1 MEVLK
6 LLFKKHRDWC
16 DIVESFGVNTDTAE
30 DLVQEM
36 YIRIAKYVKKGN
48 DIMYDDT
55 EINYYY
61 IFRTLK
67 HLHYDLHKKES
78 KIITM
83 DISDMTAHPKA
94 DEFMDY
100 DHLYDRFQEELDK
113 LYFYDRK
120 VFDIV
125 QGGVNRTKLSNA
137 TNIPYHKINHS
148 YNKTKYQLLKALQ
161 NETKG
166 KKQSKRADR

>member
-1 MEVLK
+1 MEVLE

-16 DIVESFGVNTDTAE
+16 DIVESFGVNPDTAE

-83 DISDMTAHPKA
+83 DISDMSANFKA

-113 LYFYDRK
+113 LYWFHRR

-125 QGGVNRTKLSNA
+125 ESGVNCTELSNEA
-137 TNIPYHKINHS
+137 NIRYHRVNGA
-148 YNKTKYQLLKALQ
+148 YNKAKIQILKGLQ
-161 NETKG
+161 NENKG
-166 KKQSKRADR
+166 KKQNKRADR